1 MTNMKNNTVLFI
13 IEAIIGVAIIAGVW
27 MGVYYAGTFNSPD
40 HRMGSIVARGN
51 ELMEAENYPEAIA
64 RYDEALEYEPE
75 NEAVK
80 TAIAHAY
87 IRLGRSFGN
96 SDEAIEAYNNAITYD
111 RANKSAYWAIYN
123 IYEGRQDEDAIIDIL
138 TRGYEATQDENMH
151 TIVDNIQIERARL
164 RAEEEERLAR
174 EQEQAAIEAAH
185 NDLLMRLYQCFE
197 EGNIDKVKEMVR
209 EEEFVELSDEIVNKE
224 TSYYYGDKGD
234 DGTRNGKGVAAYM
247 DGYYYYGDFANDLRE
262 GKGTWIRAVYS
273 ETSAMGSSIYEGE
286 WLNDMPN
293 GKGTVTTNYYADR
306 VSSGGMTKQIISGS
320 YKDGLENGSMSLS
333 GTLKSGGSVRYSY
346 KASEGI
352 AQKSD
357 NGDSGVSGH
366 YIIAKSEDGSSN
378 LTSDGSKRGVEGFV
392 D

>member
-1 MTNMKNNTVLFI
+1 MKNNTVLII
-13 IEAIIGVAIIAGVW
+13 IEVIIGIAITAGVW
-27 MGVYYAGTFNSPD
+27 MGVFYAGTYNSAD

-51 ELMEAENYPEAIA
+51 ELMEQENYPEAIA

-75 NEAVK
+75 NQAIK
-80 TAIAHAY
+80 AAIAHAY
-87 IRLGRSFGN
+87 IQLGGSLGN

-123 IYEGRQDEDAIIDIL
+123 IYDGRQDEDGIIDIL

-164 RAEEEERLAR
+164 QAEEEERLAQER
-174 EQEQAAIEAAH
+174 EQAAIEAAH
-185 NDLLMRLYQCFE
+185 NDLLMRLCQCFE

-209 EEEFVELSDEIVNKE
+209 EEEFIELSDEIVNRE
-224 TSYYYGDKGD
+224 TSYYYGDKSD
-234 DGTRNGKGVAAYM
+234 DGVRNGKGVAAYM
-247 DGYYYYGDFANDLRE
+247 DGYYYYGDFVNDLRE
-262 GKGTWIRAVYS
+262 GSGIWIRAVYS
-273 ETSAMGSSIYEGE
+273 DTSAMGSSIYDGE

-293 GKGTVTTNYYADR
+293 GKGTVTSNYYADR

-320 YKDGLENGSMSLS
+320 YKDGLEDGTMSLS
-333 GTLKSGGSVRYSY
+333 GTLKSGGSVRYTY
-346 KASEGI
+346 RASAGV

-366 YIIAKSEDGSSN
+366 YIIARSEDESSN

-392 D
+392 E